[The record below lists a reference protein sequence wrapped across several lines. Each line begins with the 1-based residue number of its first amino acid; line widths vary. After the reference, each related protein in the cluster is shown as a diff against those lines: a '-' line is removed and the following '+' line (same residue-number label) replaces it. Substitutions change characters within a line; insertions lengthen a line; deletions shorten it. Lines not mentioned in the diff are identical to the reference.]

1 MPDIAYLSPL
11 CEVLDINVNELLS
24 GEKLPS
30 EEYLGKAEEN
40 MKHLMQLRQK
50 LRFKEKMFTLGLL
63 REQ

>member
-30 EEYLGKAEEN
+30 EDILERRK
-40 MKHLMQLRQK
+40 KI
-50 LRFKEKMFTLGLL
+50 
-63 REQ
+63 